1 MQPDCRCTRDEPF
14 LLFMYATSG
23 AYAMPI
29 LKSGDLSAA
38 PAVEPRQRVEKLSI

>member
-23 AYAMPI
+23 VYAMPI
-29 LKSGDLSAA
+29 LKSGIYLLPLQWS
-38 PAVEPRQRVEKLSI
+38 PSSG